1 MKSKAFPGQFMIFP
15 ASLLQPL
22 SGNDWVSKEAG
33 IDQLINPAVSAAADH
48 LHQQFSQAQPFRHLV
63 IENFFNDEFCASLLK
78 QFPAFDE
85 RAAMNEN
92 GEVGG
97 KATQEKIQK
106 LGSSY
111 KVLDELVQGQAFR
124 DLISEITGIPQLQ
137 YDPHYF
143 GGGTHENRQGQDL
156 DPHVDFN
163 YHPVTRQHRRLNLIV
178 YLNRE
183 WRDEWGGSLQLHKD
197 PYLEPGQDEIVT
209 LTPLFNRC
217 VIFETTESSWHGF
230 ERIQLPQDKQSL
242 SRKSF
247 ALYYYSD
254 TRPQDE
260 TAVEHSTVYVERHL
274 PERFQAGVSLSD
286 TDMQELRTLLA
297 RRDQH
302 MRRLYRN
309 IQHLYGE
316 TNQLR
321 QQLGSQS
328 SLQHEEIDQ
337 GVVEADQA
345 KLVIQ
350 QLRARVRE
358 LESSTSWRITA
369 PLRAIK
375 QLFSGRG

>member
-1 MKSKAFPGQFMIFP
+1 VNEETG
-15 ASLLQPL
+15 L
-22 SGNDWVSKEAG
+22 G
-33 IDQLINPAVSAAADH
+33 QLINPAVPAAVDH
-48 LHQQFSQAQPFRHLV
+48 LHQQFTTARPFRHLV
-63 IENFFNDEFCASLLK
+63 IENFFEDEFCKTLLS
-78 QFPAFDE
+78 QFPAFDK

-97 KATQEKIQK
+97 KATQEKIHR
-106 LGSSY
+106 LGTSY
-111 KVLDELVQGQAFR
+111 KALDELVRGQGFR
-124 DLISEITGIPQLQ
+124 DLIGEITGIPDLQ

-163 YHPVTRQHRRLNLIV
+163 YHPITRQHRRLNLIV
-178 YLNRE
+178 YLNPE
-183 WRDEWGGSLQLHKD
+183 WQDEWGGSLQLHKD
-197 PYLEPGQDEIVT
+197 PYLEPNQDEIVT

-260 TAVEHSTVYVERHL
+260 TATEHSTVYVERHM
-274 PERFQAGVSLSD
+274 PDRFQPGLTLDEA
-286 TDMQELRTLLA
+286 DMQELRTLFT

-309 IQHLYGE
+309 IQQLYGE

-321 QQLGSQS
+321 QQLGSLSATQDI
-328 SLQHEEIDQ
+328 ENIPDA
-337 GVVEADQA
+337 ADQDQA
-345 KLVIQ
+345 QMMIR
-350 QLRARVRE
+350 QLRARIRD

-375 QLFSGRG
+375 QLFSGRD